1 MKTRK
6 SLQDK
11 AELALKDAVREVI
24 ERHKK
29 TGRPLAVWENGKV
42 RHISAAE
49 ALSMNQSRRAVGT
62 VQDFAREAKIR
73 RAPRKR

>member
-1 MKTRK
+1 MKKRL

-11 AELALKDAVREVI
+11 AELAMKAAVREVI
-24 ERHKK
+24 DRHKK

-49 ALSMNQSRRAVGT
+49 ALRR
-62 VQDFAREAKIR
+62 R
-73 RAPRKR
+73 